1 MSAKEILH
9 SIVENDY
16 ATANEKV
23 QRELQVR
30 AYQKVQEMKPSIMK
44 KRFGESFEDD
54 RDEDDLEEARE
65 GIVKTVDYRGFTI
78 TVYRNRGG
86 MYTAKNDSGEPYAY
100 VKQFRRPEDAIKWDK
115 KNIDQMLDESVNN
128 LEEKVDGW
136 IAFHPKTG
144 EELHITKKEA
154 SSLYKAKQY
163 AVDKWNLTKSQER
176 KMAIAPAVDESVQ
189 LDEELKLGN
198 RDKKVITAFTNQ
210 EADESKKLKSTGKRL
225 DIMAMGGTSVA
236 YWKDDS
242 VMLTDLGSKA
252 AQTVQNKIK
261 KEMPSNKVFHE

>member
-9 SIVENDY
+9 SIAENDY
-16 ATANEKV
+16 ASANEKV

-44 KRFGESFEDD
+44 KRFGESFED
-54 RDEDDLEEARE
+54 AR
-65 GIVKTVDYRGFTI
+65 
-78 TVYRNRGG
+78 
-86 MYTAKNDSGEPYAY
+86 
-100 VKQFRRPEDAIKWDK
+100 
-115 KNIDQMLDESVNN
+115 
-128 LEEKVDGW
+128 
-136 IAFHPKTG
+136 
-144 EELHITKKEA
+144 
-154 SSLYKAKQY
+154 
-163 AVDKWNLTKSQER
+163 
-176 KMAIAPAVDESVQ
+176 DESVQ

-198 RDKKVITAFTNQ
+198 RDNKVITAFTNQ

-225 DIMAMGGTSVA
+225 DIMGMDGTSVA
-236 YWKDDS
+236 YWKNGN